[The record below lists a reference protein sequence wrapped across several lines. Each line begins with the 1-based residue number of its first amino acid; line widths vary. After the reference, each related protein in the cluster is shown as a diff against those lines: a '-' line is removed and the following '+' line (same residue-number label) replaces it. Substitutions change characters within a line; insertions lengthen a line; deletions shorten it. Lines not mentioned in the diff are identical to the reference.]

1 MAERLDLAVIES
13 RWWDQSNDS
22 VRGLFEML
30 AGVLLDNPFG
40 FHYEMFS
47 NAASLR
53 EIIPRVAA
61 EKDVHNLY
69 IGAHGDDKHIHG
81 AGRNR
86 VSRTILWNA
95 LKKVGPRQLYGLFI
109 GSCKFGGVNA
119 EDLAR
124 NSRLTWV
131 AGYEEKVG
139 WVQSS
144 VMDLY
149 FWHAYFSSTVA
160 CERNREARAARMLT
174 LLACLYIR
182 VPSMFDELGFQ
193 VTLEFKTGYITISKD
208 FWLDDDNRDILDDAK
223 SWIEVNPGKWP

>member
-1 MAERLDLAVIES
+1 M
-13 RWWDQSNDS
+13 
-22 VRGLFEML
+22 
-30 AGVLLDNPFG
+30 
-40 FHYEMFS
+40 
-47 NAASLR
+47 
-53 EIIPRVAA
+53 
-61 EKDVHNLY
+61 
-69 IGAHGDDKHIHG
+69 
-81 AGRNR
+81 
-86 VSRTILWNA
+86 
-95 LKKVGPRQLYGLFI
+95 
-109 GSCKFGGVNA
+109 NA

-160 CERNREARAARMLT
+160 SERNREARAARMLT

-182 VPSMFDELGFQ
+182 VPSMFDELGFR

-208 FWLDDDNRDILDDAK
+208 FWLDDDNRDVLDDAK
-223 SWIEVNPGKWP
+223 SWIEVNPGDWP